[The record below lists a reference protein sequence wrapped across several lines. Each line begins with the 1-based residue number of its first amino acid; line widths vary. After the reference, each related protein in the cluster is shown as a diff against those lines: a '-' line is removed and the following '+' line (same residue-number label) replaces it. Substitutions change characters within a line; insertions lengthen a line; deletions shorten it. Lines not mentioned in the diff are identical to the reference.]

1 MTFVLDRPWDPA
13 SPSPSAPAH
22 LGGTASVWLL
32 ELSKMTRLL
41 RVRLVLVACLLGPF
55 LVAGAITLESA
66 LPQDT
71 LFGQWLHESGYA
83 LPMVV
88 LAFAGQWLLPLLAA
102 VVAGDIFSAE
112 DHFGTWK
119 TVLSRSCSR
128 GQVFAGK
135 GLAAGTYTLF
145 VLVVLGT
152 QAVVGLSGQLVP
164 SDHAVML
171 VAASWSTQ
179 LPPLL
184 GFCALSIMLSVVTR
198 NSPAGMGGPVLIG
211 LVMQLMSLVN
221 VPMTLRAFLLSTPF
235 GAWHGLWV
243 QSPYRAPVREGLAT
257 SGGWLVVSLV
267 VAWLV
272 FRRRSI
278 GTS

>member
-1 MTFVLDRPWDPA
+1 
-13 SPSPSAPAH
+13 
-22 LGGTASVWLL
+22 
-32 ELSKMTRLL
+32 MTRLL
-41 RVRLVLVACLLGPF
+41 RVRLVLVTCLLGPF

-135 GLAAGTYTLF
+135 VLAAGTYTLF
-145 VLVVLGT
+145 VLVVLAVSSTAAGVVLGT